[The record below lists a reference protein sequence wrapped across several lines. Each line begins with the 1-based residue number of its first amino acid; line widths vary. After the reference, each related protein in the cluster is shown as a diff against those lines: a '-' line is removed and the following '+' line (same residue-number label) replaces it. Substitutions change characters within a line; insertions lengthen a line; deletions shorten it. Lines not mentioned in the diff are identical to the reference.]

1 MFLRGPHRL
10 RSYNFAV
17 PAFAFILTLL
27 AALGATGRVSA
38 ETPRIISLG
47 GSITEILY
55 ALHLDDRIAGV
66 DSTSLYP
73 PSALKEKPS
82 VGYVRALSAEGVLSL
97 KPSLVLAIEGAGP
110 PDALNLI
117 RQAGAPLEM
126 IPDDPTPEGV
136 RRKIEILGK
145 LLDANDAAAALNQSV
160 AQKFAEVDALRVAI
174 VKPVRV
180 LFVLS
185 YTNGRALVG
194 GRNTTAAGMIKL
206 AGAVNAAEEVEGY
219 KPMTDEAIVAAA
231 PDVVLV
237 MQNGDHHISAE
248 TLFASPAFSTT
259 PAAKSNA
266 LVAVD
271 GLLLL
276 GFGPRTP
283 DAARL
288 LIKAFYPN
296 LPPAGQ

>member
-1 MFLRGPHRL
+1 MFLHRPDRL
-10 RSYNFAV
+10 RSIRFSLRAL
-17 PAFAFILTLL
+17 AFAL
-27 AALGATGRVSA
+27 ALVGALSEARGVSA
-38 ETPRIISLG
+38 ATSRIVSLG

-55 ALHLDDRIAGV
+55 ALHLDDRVAGV

-73 PSALKEKPS
+73 LSALKDKPV

-110 PDALNLI
+110 PDALNLV
-117 RQAGAPLEM
+117 RQAGVRLEM

-136 RRKIEILGK
+136 RDKIEILGK
-145 LLDANDAAAALNQSV
+145 LLDAQDAAQALNQSV
-160 AQKFAEVDALRVAI
+160 AQNFARLDALRAAI
-174 VKPVRV
+174 SKPVRV

-185 YTNGRALVG
+185 FANGRTLVG
-194 GRNTTAAGMIKL
+194 GRGTTAAGIIKL
-206 AGAVNAAEEVEGY
+206 AGAVNAAEDVEGY
-219 KPMTDEAIVAAA
+219 KPMTNESIVAAA
-231 PDVVLV
+231 PDVVLT
-237 MQNGDHHISAE
+237 MRNGDHLISSE
-248 TLFASPAFSTT
+248 TLFASPAFSMT

-288 LIKAFYPN
+288 LIKAFYPD
-296 LPPAGQ
+296 LPSADR

>member
-1 MFLRGPHRL
+1 MFFRKPDLS
-10 RSYNFAV
+10 RSSRSNLPIFACV
-17 PAFAFILTLL
+17 LTFLTVL
-27 AALGATGRVSA
+27 CSTSGVGAEPS
-38 ETPRIISLG
+38 RIVSLG

-55 ALHLDDRIAGV
+55 ALHVEERIVGV

-73 PSALKEKPS
+73 PTALKEKQS

-117 RQAGAPLEM
+117 RQAGAPLEI

-145 LLDANDAAAALNQSV
+145 LLDTSEAAAALNQSV
-160 AQKFAEVDALRVAI
+160 AKKFAELDANRAAI
-174 VKPVRV
+174 TKPIRV

-185 YTNGRALVG
+185 FANGRALVG
-194 GRNTTAAGMIKL
+194 GRGTTAAGMIEL
-206 AGAVNAAEEVEGY
+206 AGAVNAAEDIDGY
-219 KPMTDEAIVAAA
+219 KPMTDESIVAAA
-231 PDVVLV
+231 PDVVLM

-248 TLFASPAFSTT
+248 ALFASAAFHMT
-259 PAAKSNA
+259 PAAKANA
-266 LVAVD
+266 VVAID

-283 DAARL
+283 DAVRL
-288 LIKAFYPN
+288 LINAFYPD
-296 LPPAGQ
+296 LSLERR